1 MNTPSALTH
10 AIGAL
15 KLVRLHIEHPSV
27 VSARDLQAAAA
38 EAIERI
44 EHANPNRDDLGRLY
58 AELVRVTPR
67 GTVPYVTLTQ
77 DACLPFGC
85 VITDATGS
93 VITRQLAKS
102 IEGLVQIIRTRYE
115 HLPERRA

>member
-15 KLVRLHIEHPSV
+15 KLVRLYIEHPSV

-44 EHANPNRDDLGRLY
+44 EHANPHRDDLGRLY

-67 GTVPYVTLTQ
+67 GAVPYVTLTQ
-77 DACLPFGC
+77 DASVPFGC

-115 HLPERRA
+115 QLPERRA

>member
-27 VSARDLQAAAA
+27 VSARELQAVAD

-44 EHANPNRDDLGRLY
+44 EQANLHRDDLGRLY

-67 GTVPYVTLTQ
+67 GAVPYVTLTQ
-77 DACLPFGC
+77 DASVPFGC
-85 VITDATGS
+85 VITDASGS

-102 IEGLVQIIRTRYE
+102 IEGLVQIVRTRFE